1 MDTGVTLPGNPSPSS
16 SALSSACV
24 CMPEIKKKKK
34 KAFCANPLA
43 AGELEVAGFSAS
55 KISAV
60 TVAINCQV
68 RAWNNALVPSRMTA
82 QRSRCHKR
90 EAACTG
96 KLQLPRSPGT
106 IYVLWGTSL
115 KCIFFFLPLPLDLG
129 SVHSTSA
136 LILTAWLNSPSL
148 LLRVFDKSSKKHCLS
163 SGFG

>member
-1 MDTGVTLPGNPSPSS
+1 MGTGVTLPGNPSPSS

-24 CMPEIKKKKK
+24 CMPEIKK

-82 QRSRCHKR
+82 QRS
-90 EAACTG
+90 
-96 KLQLPRSPGT
+96 
-106 IYVLWGTSL
+106 
-115 KCIFFFLPLPLDLG
+115 
-129 SVHSTSA
+129 
-136 LILTAWLNSPSL
+136 
-148 LLRVFDKSSKKHCLS
+148 
-163 SGFG
+163 